1 MKFLKSWLGHLGGY
15 VAAGAG
21 MVAAIDPTFLP
32 PVGKLAVSTAAL
44 IVIATHHAYTAGSLA
59 TLADQTKAAI
69 SKLPPAAAAM
79 LAMAIIVG
87 SSAGLSGCATV
98 QGLFASPAAPVVI
111 AVSVDVAVAAAEQ
124 HGVSVQQINAVAKIA
139 LAASSSTGATLAT
152 VSSAANAEI
161 TKLNLNPLDV
171 AAADALEAVI
181 TATVTQKLAG
191 NADLAA
197 AQADVAQVLQAVIAA
212 TGG

>member
-1 MKFLKSWLGHLGGY
+1 MNFFKTYLGHLAAY
-15 VAAGAG
+15 VASGVG
-21 MVAAIDPTFLP
+21 IVAAINPTFLP
-32 PVGKLAVSTAAL
+32 PVGKLAVAAAAL
-44 IVIATHHAYTAGSLA
+44 IVAATHHAYTAGSLA
-59 TLADQTKAAI
+59 TLANQAKDAV
-69 SKLPPAAAAM
+69 SKLPPAASAM

-87 SSAGLSGCATV
+87 SGAGLTGCATV
-98 QGLFASPAAPVVI
+98 QGLFASPTAPVVI
-111 AVSVDVAVAAAEQ
+111 TVGVDVAVAAAEQ

-161 TKLNLNPLDV
+161 AKLNLNPLDV